1 MVVTRSDLNSG
12 RVSERRICPFCLNDD
27 GGVENGRE
35 VFVAMDSYQLFI
47 NGKDLLGTGGF
58 LDIILGLILA
68 ACFSFGSPELFFHP
82 RDPGGL
88 GTPNITRVPSFCKLL
103 LIVIETTKT
112 TTKPPKLETLPVKFR
127 FGGVDGGISNVG
139 SGSGGCGGGRVCFD
153 FVLFI
158 REYKYFK
165 EEVERVKQ

>member
-1 MVVTRSDLNSG
+1 MYGSNQIADILTKHLPVYQHKYLCEKLRIYDQFSNQIKGEFMNVEVT
-12 RVSERRICPFCLNDD
+12 VRICPFCLNDD

-82 RDPGGL
+82 RDPG
-88 GTPNITRVPSFCKLL
+88 
-103 LIVIETTKT
+103 E
-112 TTKPPKLETLPVKFR
+112 FR

-139 SGSGGCGGGRVCFD
+139 SGSGGCGGGRK
-153 FVLFI
+153 
-158 REYKYFK
+158 REERSVVNNSYV
-165 EEVERVKQ
+165 EEYDYSSLALD